1 MEQIVAEPQGSQ
13 PRKNVVEVMAEVVQ
27 FRTFREVAGIHPPSM
42 KKTRVTTALQVQETR
57 AGLNNEKQR
66 GAQLRQ
72 KIIEQEAGMSE
83 LRLKAQEQETTLKSQ
98 TELLEALKKST
109 IDMHNLI

>member
-42 KKTRVTTALQVQETR
+42 KKTRVT
-57 AGLNNEKQR
+57 NEKQR

>member
-1 MEQIVAEPQGSQ
+1 
-13 PRKNVVEVMAEVVQ
+13 
-27 FRTFREVAGIHPPSM
+27 
-42 KKTRVTTALQVQETR
+42 
-57 AGLNNEKQR
+57 
-66 GAQLRQ
+66 
-72 KIIEQEAGMSE
+72 MSE